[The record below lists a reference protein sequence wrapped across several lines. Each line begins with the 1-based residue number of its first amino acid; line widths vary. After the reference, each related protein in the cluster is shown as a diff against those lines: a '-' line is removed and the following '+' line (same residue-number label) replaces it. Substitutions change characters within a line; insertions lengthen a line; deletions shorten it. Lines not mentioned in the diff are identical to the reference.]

1 MNKGHKMTETQ
12 TFSSATEATEAFK
25 TVAFS
30 SVGRVLKSKRVQVA
44 ENLKLSYDVHHDKD
58 SKVFRATVTVWD
70 FMDDAWVVV
79 LHTGFRGVA
88 VKAAGRYSEKA
99 LRAFFEE
106 TFSSGAVAETV
117 AKTLAQ
123 KGLA

>member
-1 MNKGHKMTETQ
+1 MAETLTTNAHDVAEQ
-12 TFSSATEATEAFK
+12 FK
-25 TVAFS
+25 DVSFS

-44 ENLKLSYDVHHDKD
+44 ENLKLSYDAHHDKD

-70 FMDDAWVVV
+70 HMDGSWVVV

-88 VKAAGRYSEKA
+88 TKAAGRYSEKA

-106 TFSSGAVAETV
+106 TFSSGAVEATV
-117 AKTLAQ
+117 AKTLEQ
-123 KGLA
+123 KGVA